1 MEVHSIPSFMKLNF
15 VHGST
20 LHSQEITFVYET
32 NLRSWQYTP
41 FSYSQEIIFV
51 YESKLRLQK

>member
-1 MEVHSIPSFMKLNF
+1 MKLNF